1 MLLLVAGAA
10 LAAVLLPLFSA
21 REPWDLEEAPDR
33 LRHLKRSRARLLRAL
48 KDLEND
54 YREGALLEPDYNE
67 IRAQYKGRAIEVS
80 KELDRVREALLRR
93 MAAGPS
99 GALTDA
105 ERQAIEA
112 EVARRKKKPPA
123 GKADR

>member
-33 LRHLKRSRARLLRAL
+33 LRHLKRSRAHLLRAL